1 MLALAFWRNN
11 KVTVFH
17 GKVTWHFAVSHETGL
32 EFMDSSLTAAG
43 CLAEER
49 TIGVDW

>member
-17 GKVTWHFAVSHETGL
+17 GKVTCHFAVLPETGL
-32 EFMDSSLTAAG
+32 EFMDSSHTATG
-43 CLAEER
+43 CLTEER
-49 TIGVDW
+49 ATGVDG